1 MLKSS
6 HPAAHT
12 LCFQVSCKGA
22 EGAPLIPVPSLVSS
36 ESPYFCQALLGPLRP
51 RPDPWGVSDL
61 SKPHVGQVLSYK
73 VQLHLSHKWPLTCHH
88 PPPLTRPTAA
98 PTDQG
103 HPEPTLN
110 LFCVPVWGGGRGRGA
125 VPARVGAVFCV
136 HGPTCTR
143 SRGLGFRVHL
153 LGPGRPSAE
162 ASRGEGR
169 EMDLD
174 HLTPENAVPLHI
186 ES

>member
-110 LFCVPVWGGGRGRGA
+110 LFCVPVWGGGGGGVLFLRA
-125 VPARVGAVFCV
+125 WARSSVCM
-136 HGPTCTR
+136 GPHVRAPGVWGSGCTC
-143 SRGLGFRVHL
+143 
-153 LGPGRPSAE
+153 
-162 ASRGEGR
+162 
-169 EMDLD
+169 
-174 HLTPENAVPLHI
+174 
-186 ES
+186 